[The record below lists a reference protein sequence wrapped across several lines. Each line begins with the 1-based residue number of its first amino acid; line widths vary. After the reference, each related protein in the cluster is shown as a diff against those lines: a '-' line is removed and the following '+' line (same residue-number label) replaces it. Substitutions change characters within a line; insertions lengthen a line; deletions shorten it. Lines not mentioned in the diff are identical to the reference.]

1 MLILLFSFLFYI
13 SETDLEKTKV
23 EDKNEILQEN
33 VLNLENQKNILS
45 ESFKNLESNYEYV
58 LEKNENLSTQIDT
71 FKNLYKELSEVL
83 NDLIQ
88 KADLSSK
95 DYPEIQDLVEQLS
108 EYEVNLTK
116 LYEINSIIKRFFKI
130 HIGIIGEKNE
140 IIINDEKTNFYIF
153 YEEISNAVS
162 LNRKINSLADLIEK
176 EFTNTGI
183 AYMTHITIEQLDDDV
198 YKFGYEVLIEAVKL
212 IQSKYG
218 PTRIFF
224 TEIPYL
230 HF

>member
-1 MLILLFSFLFYI
+1 MKKNDIN
-13 SETDLEKTKV
+13 SEK
-23 EDKNEILQEN
+23 
-33 VLNLENQKNILS
+33 
-45 ESFKNLESNYEYV
+45 F
-58 LEKNENLSTQIDT
+58 
-71 FKNLYKELSEVL
+71 
-83 NDLIQ
+83 
-88 KADLSSK
+88 
-95 DYPEIQDLVEQLS
+95 PEIQNLVDQLS
-108 EYEVNLTK
+108 ETEMNLKK
-116 LYEINSIIKRFFKI
+116 LYEINSIIKKFYKI

-153 YEEISNAVS
+153 YEEISNADS

-198 YKFGYEVLIEAVKL
+198 YKFGYEILIEAVKL

-230 HF
+230 SF